1 MTLSAPRFSPEDI
14 IYIVASAKL
23 GWLESYQVTQVRSVG
38 STYRYTILIKP
49 KTSSNLL
56 QTVGDRN
63 NLSKYRIIE
72 LKEEDICTQ
81 CEALILARTYLENRL
96 AEINSSI
103 SSFGCE
109 GSA

>member
-14 IYIVASAKL
+14 IYLVSSAKL

-49 KTSSNLL
+49 QVPLNSL

-63 NLSKYRIIE
+63 NLSKSRIIE
-72 LKEEDICTQ
+72 LKEEDICTH

-96 AEINSSI
+96 VEINTAI
-103 SSFGCE
+103 STFSCE
-109 GSA
+109 GTA